1 MVLSFSPDKNKKTK
15 TLSGCFR
22 NTLLW
27 LHTVFAVLY
36 LILTVFLL
44 KRHTSQ
50 IKARPRETVSHRL
63 CKDYKRLSSALYV
76 RRLWRLLSQRSLIGR
91 QRLIASDWPF
101 VCLWRT
107 CFSGLQTRNTLLVCS
122 VPKTATEEAIATHF
136 MWAKM
141 SKFTLAGFFFFSA
154 SQVWF
159 CLVPNVCLCVWKVRR
174 TPPVECALWLWATM
188 WPSSWTLIRKGKKL
202 GGGKKK

>member
-1 MVLSFSPDKNKKTK
+1 MTSARQLLGIFRTGRLLTQRKVCSAPWFCPDKKKK
-15 TLSGCFR
+15 NPSGCFR

-36 LILTVFLL
+36 LILTVVLL

-50 IKARPRETVSHRL
+50 IKARPRETVSHWL
-63 CKDYKRLSSALYV
+63 CKDYKRLSSVLYV
-76 RRLWRLLSQRSLIGR
+76 RRLWRLLSQRCLIGR

-107 CFSGLQTRNTLLVCS
+107 CFSGLQTRNTLLVRS
-122 VPKTATEEAIATHF
+122 VPRTATEEAIATHF

-141 SKFTLAGFFFFSA
+141 SKFTLAGFFF
-154 SQVWF
+154 
-159 CLVPNVCLCVWKVRR
+159 CL
-174 TPPVECALWLWATM
+174 
-188 WPSSWTLIRKGKKL
+188 SSLVL
-202 GGGKKK
+202 SCS

>member
-1 MVLSFSPDKNKKTK
+1 MTSARQLSGIFRTGKLLTQRKVCAAPWFCRSVLTKKK
-15 TLSGCFR
+15 QKPPSGCFR

-50 IKARPRETVSHRL
+50 IKARPTETVSHRL
-63 CKDYKRLSSALYV
+63 CKDYKRLSGALYV
-76 RRLWRLLSQRSLIGR
+76 RRLSRLLSQRSLIGR
-91 QRLIASDWPF
+91 LRLIASDWPF

-141 SKFTLAGFFFFSA
+141 SKFTLAGFFFFCQS
-154 SQVWF
+154 S
-159 CLVPNVCLCVWKVRR
+159 LVLSC
-174 TPPVECALWLWATM
+174 
-188 WPSSWTLIRKGKKL
+188 S
-202 GGGKKK
+202 